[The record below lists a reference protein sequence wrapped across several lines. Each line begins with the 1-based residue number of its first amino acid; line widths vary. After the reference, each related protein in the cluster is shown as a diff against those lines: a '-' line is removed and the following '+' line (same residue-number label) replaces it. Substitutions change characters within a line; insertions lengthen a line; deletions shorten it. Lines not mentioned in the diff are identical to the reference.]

1 MTTKLAA
8 LRSVPLFQGMSDHSV
23 ESIAELAA
31 DASFAAGAILVREG
45 DPGDSFL
52 IIREGSATVE
62 QGGNPVRELGSGDF
76 LGEISLIDGRPR
88 TATVIASRPV
98 DAWTIDRAGF
108 TRLMDEYPSVRYE
121 LLNALT
127 QRIRSSAP
135 ASSLD

>member
-1 MTTKLAA
+1 MTTKTAA
-8 LRSVPLFQGMSDHSV
+8 LRSVPLFQGMSDRSV
-23 ESIAELAA
+23 QSIAELAA

-52 IIREGSATVE
+52 IIREGSAMVE
-62 QGGNPVRELGSGDF
+62 QGGSTVRELGNGDF

-88 TATVIASRPV
+88 TATVTASKPV

-127 QRIRSSAP
+127 QRIRTSAA
-135 ASSLD
+135 ASPLD

>member
-1 MTTKLAA
+1 MTDRNWPPA
-8 LRSVPLFQGMSDHSV
+8 LGPALPGDVGSLGREHRR
-23 ESIAELAA
+23 ARA
-31 DASFAAGAILVREG
+31 DASFSAGAILVREG

-62 QGGNPVRELGSGDF
+62 QAATPFASSERRLPRRD
-76 LGEISLIDGRPR
+76 LADTHGRRR
-88 TATVIASRPV
+88 TATVIAEQAV

-135 ASSLD
+135 ASPLD

>member
-8 LRSVPLFQGMSDHSV
+8 LRAVPLFQGMSDRSV

-31 DASFAAGAILVREG
+31 DASFAAGAVLVREG

-52 IIREGSATVE
+52 IIRDGSATVE
-62 QGGNPVRELGSGDF
+62 QGGSTVRELGSGDY

-127 QRIRSSAP
+127 QRIRATDATP
-135 ASSLD
+135 LD